1 MASRSCTYKNQRV
14 IALLRHGI
22 EIALEAL
29 HNKGVSIMIEFPL
42 ILIGYALLPLIA
54 IQLMIMADRP
64 QKTGEQNAF
73 PQVEIL

>member
-1 MASRSCTYKNQRV
+1 MAE
-14 IALLRHGI
+14 HGI
-22 EIALEAL
+22 EIALDAP
-29 HNKGVSIMIEFPL
+29 HNKGVSTMIEFPL

>member
-1 MASRSCTYKNQRV
+1 
-14 IALLRHGI
+14 
-22 EIALEAL
+22 
-29 HNKGVSIMIEFPL
+29 MIEFPL

-64 QKTGEQNAF
+64 KKAGEQNAF

>member
-1 MASRSCTYKNQRV
+1 MTE
-14 IALLRHGI
+14 HGI
-22 EIALEAL
+22 EIALEAP
-29 HNKGVSIMIEFPL
+29 HNKGVSTMIEFPL

>member
-22 EIALEAL
+22 KIALEAL